1 MAQDF
6 SHQPL
11 TMEAWV
17 HSQASPCRYCS
28 EEGCTDTRFSR
39 STLLLPFNIIP
50 LMLSTHSFIC
60 H

>member
-11 TMEAWV
+11 TVEAWV
-17 HSQASPCRYCS
+17 HSQASPYGYCS
-28 EEGCTDTRFSR
+28 EEGCTGTRFSL
-39 STLLLPFNIIP
+39 SALVLPFIVVP
-50 LMLSTHSFIC
+50 LMRNTYSFMC